1 MTETVSFNT
10 KLPLAEKERFSE
22 IAEELGMTSASAM
35 RVLIR
40 KFNEYG
46 GFPFEVRTSQ
56 AQKQEEAASDG
67 HSDIPPHI
75 YAALMDPDLIKTVKE
90 RVENMDKRTYVPAE
104 EVFDRLLAEGVLS

>member
-56 AQKQEEAASDG
+56 AQKQEAFADD
-67 HSDIPPHI
+67 HSDIPSHI

-90 RVENMDKRTYVPAE
+90 RVENMDKRTYISME
-104 EVFDRLLAEGVLS
+104 ELERSLREKGMLS

>member
-56 AQKQEEAASDG
+56 AQKTEE
-67 HSDIPPHI
+67 
-75 YAALMDPDLIKTVKE
+75 
-90 RVENMDKRTYVPAE
+90 
-104 EVFDRLLAEGVLS
+104 

>member
-10 KLPLAEKERFSE
+10 KLPLAEKERFNE

-35 RVLIR
+35 RVLVR

-56 AQKQEEAASDG
+56 ATKQTETAAADD
-67 HSDIPPHI
+67 HSDIPPEI

-90 RVENMDKRTYVPAE
+90 RVENMDKRTYISADE
-104 EVFDRLLAEGVLS
+104 LFDSLLAKGMI